1 MRAKILSVYAIL
13 LNWNGADDTI
23 ECLKSL
29 SLLKGEYPKVI
40 VCDNASTD
48 NSWQKLQAYVATQ
61 DILGIQ
67 LIQTGSN
74 LGFAAGNNV
83 GLRIALSDP
92 SMEFVWILNNDTEVA
107 PDALN
112 ALLQYMVAHPK
123 VGICGSTLL
132 YLDEPNLIQAVGGKF
147 NSWLGTSKHLLGH
160 HAYSEE
166 VCTAIDSSA
175 IDYVVGASMFVRRI
189 LLEEIG
195 LLGEEYFLYYEEID
209 WATRMKRETPQ
220 WLVGYAPKSIIY
232 HKEGGATGANDLA
245 VKSYNFLTD
254 YYFITSRLKFT
265 RKFYPYR
272 VVLVRISML
281 GVALNRLRRRQYRS
295 MALALCVF
303 AGYIPNFL
311 VPLR

>member
-1 MRAKILSVYAIL
+1 VL
-13 LNWNGADDTI
+13 LNWCNADDTI
-23 ECLKSL
+23 ACLKSL

-48 NSWQKLQAYVATQ
+48 NSWKKLQNYVDNQ
-61 DILGIQ
+61 DILDIR
-67 LIQTGSN
+67 LVQTGSN

-175 IDYVVGASMFVRRI
+175 IDYVVGASMFVRRV

-209 WATRMKRETPQ
+209 WAKRMKLETPQ
-220 WLVGYAPKSIIY
+220 WLVGYAPKSIVY

-245 VKSYNFLTD
+245 VKSYNYLAD

-265 RKFYPYR
+265 HKFYPSR
-272 VVLVRISML
+272 AVLIRISML
-281 GVALNRLRRRQYRS
+281 GVALNRLSRRQYRS

-303 AGYIPNFL
+303 AGYIPSFL